1 LHRIN
6 VLSLTAP
13 INAQIKNNVFAN
25 STVAIKRTAPSSTL
39 QIVKKMENPKGNP
52 LLAAIKQFADN
63 PQKLQEELKKLVN
76 EGQEKVCGYL
86 IDILAMRSKNTAEH
100 MKGVARIATKFA
112 KEIGLSTQ
120 KTEEIRVAALVHD
133 IGKIFTPLNV
143 LNKPGRLD
151 DAERAIMAEHAPLGK
166 KFLKQ
171 LGLTKINKVFD
182 NASELAEK
190 HHTSFKTLHFS
201 KTKTT
206 EEEVLELS
214 DVFNALTKKR
224 VYHRP
229 KTPYTALKIMQEMQ
243 QKRQLW
249 TPVFFE
255 KFTKFV
261 EKNYCKK

>member
-1 LHRIN
+1 MHRIN
-6 VLSLTAP
+6 LLSLTVP
-13 INAQIKNNVFAN
+13 IKHNA
-25 STVAIKRTAPSSTL
+25 TVPIKRTAPSSTL

-76 EGQEKVCGYL
+76 EGQEKLCGYL
-86 IDILAMRSKNTAEH
+86 VDMLALKDKNTAEH
-100 MKGVARIATKFA
+100 MRGAARIATKFA
-112 KEIGLSTQ
+112 KEIGLSPQ

-143 LNKPGRLD
+143 LNKPGKLNE
-151 DAERAIMAEHAPLGK
+151 AERAIMAEHAPLGK

-171 LGLTKINKVFD
+171 LGLTKINKTFD

-190 HHTSFKTLHFS
+190 HHFSIDKLHL
-201 KTKTT
+201 TKKRTV

-214 DVFNALTKKR
+214 DVFNALTKR
-224 VYHRP
+224 RSYHKPQTP
-229 KTPYTALKIMQEMQ
+229 KEALRIMKNI
-243 QKRQLW
+243 QKVQRAW
-249 TPVFFE
+249 SPEFFE

-261 EKNYCKK
+261 EKTYCKK